1 MNNQVTYVSQSQL
14 FQVAGATHRI
24 SQDPDVK
31 NLEMFE
37 VVFTMI
43 FAKPMETSHVV
54 VETKNK
60 FGIPETLYL
69 MSALKVNENLQQA
82 LTLEEKSKF
91 SIVDPESVMK
101 PLGFVDPEKDPSH
114 YVKRYLTEPKYKEWF
129 DRNFP
134 TYTIYDAIGITF
146 AEYQEIESQLVDP
159 EPEMEMDPE
168 PEPTKKEKSKRQRR

>member
-1 MNNQVTYVSQSQL
+1 
-14 FQVAGATHRI
+14 
-24 SQDPDVK
+24 
-31 NLEMFE
+31 
-37 VVFTMI
+37 
-43 FAKPMETSHVV
+43 
-54 VETKNK
+54 
-60 FGIPETLYL
+60 
-69 MSALKVNENLQQA
+69 
-82 LTLEEKSKF
+82 
-91 SIVDPESVMK
+91 MK

-168 PEPTKKEKSKRQRR
+168 PEMEIDPEPEQTKKEKSKRQRR